1 MNTPESHLNS
11 NPSPT
16 PQTRGRTIRWAGRYD
31 LVVKLLALGKDRSMR
46 QKTIDMAQIK
56 PGDQVLDVGCGTGD
70 LTLAAKAAAGPTGRV
85 SGIDAASEM
94 IEVARRKAAKAHVE
108 IDFKVDLIERLSF
121 PDNTLDVVL
130 SSLMMHHLPDDLKR
144 AGLAEIYRVLKP
156 GGRLLVVDF
165 KRPTSSLGQ
174 MLMPVL
180 MHRSMPSG
188 AQDLPALMAA
198 AGFVQIETGHIWLK
212 VLGFA
217 RGVKA

>member
-1 MNTPESHLNS
+1 MNTPESHLNG
-11 NPSPT
+11 NPLPT

-31 LVVKLLALGKDRSMR
+31 IVVKLLALGKDRALR
-46 QKTIDMAQIK
+46 QKTVEVAQVR

-70 LTLAAKAAAGPTGRV
+70 LTFAAKAVAGPTGRV

-94 IEVARRKAAKAHVE
+94 IEVARSKVAKANAE
-108 IDFKVDLIERLSF
+108 IDFKVDVVEQLSF
-121 PDNTLDVVL
+121 PDNTFDVVL

-165 KRPTSSLGQ
+165 KRPTTSLGR
-174 MLMPVL
+174 MLMPVM